1 MQLFVFAH
9 LAKND
14 IIIKNI
20 RASTFW
26 YVLKC
31 M

>member
-14 IIIKNI
+14 IIFKNI

-26 YVLKC
+26 YVLKYI
-31 M
+31 